1 MTVVETLQKRL
12 RNQRVM
18 SVLLITVAVSASLA
32 LVAGALFDLTVSES
46 YVLAVGV
53 GVLLTGIYYRAGS
66 FLLPPAGEVTRYLD
80 RTYPMFED
88 SSGLYQKESK
98 NRLEELQL
106 MRIESRFSSSEMK
119 IKLPRKRLLRSVAM
133 SALLLMTAGMS
144 DHFLTSQT
152 GADRVSGSVG
162 GNDNQARD
170 EQSDRLIPAIES
182 VQITVNP
189 PDYTAL
195 ESAVT
200 KGGSVIAPAMSDLVW
215 AVDITGDLTEAALI
229 FNEREKV
236 DLASSGDKYTA
247 SVNAENRRIYRIM
260 ASNRDTT
267 IYSDYYSIEVTD
279 DTAPRFLVSSPNQI
293 RTLLTEGNP
302 MIDMR
307 IEVVDDYGIRDVYL
321 NATLA
326 RGSGESVRFRE
337 QRMEFDRINGL
348 GGERAEAEISLHTD
362 SLEMAP
368 GDELYVYATATDN
381 HPDSQMGRSDTYMI
395 ILEDTTRTRPLM
407 AGNIVID
414 LMPEDFRSQ
423 RQIIV
428 DTEELLSEK
437 GQMSEEYFKVRSRR
451 IGRDQEMLMLDFGQ
465 YMSMEDESESAGGD
479 ITEAADDHA
488 GHDHGHE
495 EGGEGVTEAELDGEG
510 QEATQS
516 TAASIIPEEFF
527 HDRGSPEINT
537 LFAESPRA
545 LLRRALSEMFRASQY
560 LQTDRPEEALAYE
573 YRALEYLQEA
583 QQADRR
589 YVRRAGLDGIPIPE
603 DEKRLTGEIDD
614 FANPEFSYRSDRRM
628 PPLVLFEQQI
638 RDEQNL
644 SEDELQKHI
653 EEIQKANITESDKLY
668 LLNRVGRLNSTD
680 YNGAVRQQLLAK
692 LSEINRN
699 RQRNLSPE
707 RVPVLKTS
715 GGNK

>member
-32 LVAGALFDLTVSES
+32 IVAGALFDLTVSES
-46 YVLAVGV
+46 SVLAAGV

-66 FLLPPAGEVTRYLD
+66 FSLPPAGEITRYLD
-80 RTYPMFED
+80 RTYPLFED

-98 NRLEELQL
+98 NRLEDLQL
-106 MRIESRFSSSEMK
+106 MRIESRFSSSEVK

-170 EQSDRLIPAIES
+170 EQSVRLIPAIES

-215 AVDITGDLTEAALI
+215 SVDITGDLTEAALI

-236 DLASSGDKYTA
+236 DLASSGDTYTA

-337 QRMEFDRINGL
+337 QRMEFDTVNGL
-348 GGERAEAEISLHTD
+348 GSERAEAEISLHTD

-381 HPDSQMGRSDTYMI
+381 HPDSQSGRSDTYMI

-428 DTEELLSEK
+428 DTEELLSESN
-437 GQMSEEYFKVRSRR
+437 QISNEQFKLRSRR

-465 YMSMEDESESAGGD
+465 YMSMENEMESSGG
-479 ITEAADDHA
+479 EASGN
-488 GHDHGHE
+488 GHDHDGH
-495 EGGEGVTEAELDGEG
+495 GHNHTGETEVQAESELDGEG
-510 QEATQS
+510 QETTRS
-516 TAASIIPEEFF
+516 TAASAIPEEFF
-527 HDRGSPEINT
+527 HDHGSPEMNT

-545 LLRRALSEMFRASQY
+545 LLRRSLSEMFRASQY
-560 LQTDRPEEALAYE
+560 LQTDRPQEALAHE
-573 YRALEYLQEA
+573 YRALEFLQEA

-603 DEKRLTGEIDD
+603 AEERLTGDVDD
-614 FANPEFSYRSDRRM
+614 FANPEFRVRSDRTA
-628 PPLVLFEQQI
+628 PPLVLLEQQV
-638 RDEQNL
+638 RGGQNFSA
-644 SEDELQKHI
+644 SELENKR
-653 EEIQKANITESDKLY
+653 EAIQKAGISESDKLY
-668 LLNRVGRLNSTD
+668 LLNRLDRLNSPGD
-680 YNGAVRQQLLAK
+680 PGPVRQQLLTK
-692 LSEINRN
+692 LSEINSD
-699 RQRNLSPE
+699 RQRRPSPIK
-707 RVPVLKTS
+707 VPALKIS
-715 GGNK
+715 GGDR